1 MLVVDILRK
10 KGGEVVAVPPEA
22 TVQDA
27 AKVLSAHRIGAVLV
41 RDAGGAV
48 LGILSERDIVKALAH
63 QGEAALAESV
73 TEWMTRNVVTCE
85 PGDAIASVMETMTR
99 RRIRHLP
106 VTEGGELIGVVS
118 IGDVVKHRIDETLAE
133 VEAMTDYLRS

>member
-10 KGGEVVAVPPEA
+10 KGNDVVAIPPEA
-22 TVQDA
+22 TMADA

-48 LGILSERDIVKALAH
+48 LGILSERDIVKGIAH
-63 QGEAALAESV
+63 KGEAVLADSV
-73 TEWMTRNVVTCE
+73 TSWMTRNVVTCE

-99 RRIRHLP
+99 RRIRHVP
-106 VTEGGELIGVVS
+106 VTENGELAGVVS
-118 IGDVVKHRIDETLAE
+118 IGDVVKHRIEETLAE
-133 VEAMTDYLRS
+133 VEAMTGYLRS

>member
-1 MLVVDILRK
+1 MLVIDILRK

-22 TVQDA
+22 TMQDA

-41 RDAGGAV
+41 RDAAGAV
-48 LGILSERDIVKALAH
+48 LGILSERDIVKGLAH
-63 QGEAALAESV
+63 KGEAALAETV
-73 TEWMTRNVVTCE
+73 TAWMTRNVVTCE

-99 RRIRHLP
+99 RRIRHVP
-106 VTEGGELIGVVS
+106 VTESGDLVGVVS